1 MAEKEEVPP
10 ITFEIHVGTGGGVR
24 VDPKEF
30 FEDPEV
36 KRKIELLRQMDIVG
50 KKLNFQKPSQENS
63 D

>member
-1 MAEKEEVPP
+1 MAEKEEMPP
-10 ITFEIHVGTGGGVR
+10 ITFEIHVGKGGGVR

-36 KRKIELLRQMDIVG
+36 KKRMELLRQMDLVG
-50 KKLNFQKPSQENS
+50 KKLNFQNPSQGNS